1 MKIVSIC
8 DGASVIGLV
17 SKELGLDHVVAFE
30 RSPFTHKLL
39 SPNTQVIQELE
50 EWALNGCFLNLD
62 FDILHFR
69 SPKMKHLINKES
81 EHDNLYI
88 NQFCKILDRKKPKW
102 FVWEAHPRIILGDN
116 GNQLKRIIGEITAIG
131 YGISWRVLDS
141 QFFNSPI
148 KSEKVYLVGHFGSW
162 EETRE
167 VLFEEG
173 SSLGEFEIKTK
184 KRKKP
189 KLQDIHESER
199 IRQLTP
205 VELERAF
212 NLPDNY
218 TKKIDHEQRIKV
230 IKNSSNYLILKTLIK
245 RTADIKYKN

>member
-8 DGASVIGLV
+8 DGANVIGLV
-17 SKELGLDHVVAFE
+17 SKELGLDHVLAFE
-30 RSPFTHKLL
+30 RSASIQKLL
-39 SPNTQVIQELE
+39 NPKTQIIQELE
-50 EWALNGCFLNLD
+50 EWALNGYFLNLD

-88 NQFCKILDRKKPKW
+88 NQFCKILDRKKPQW
-102 FVWEAHPRIILGDN
+102 FVWEAHQRIILGDN
-116 GNQLKRIIGEITAIG
+116 GNQFKRIIGEITAIG

-148 KSEKVYLVGHFGSW
+148 KSEKMYLVGHIGSW

-167 VLFEEG
+167 ALFEEG
-173 SSLGEFEIKTK
+173 SSLGEFEIKVK

-205 VELERAF
+205 IELERAF
-212 NLPDNY
+212 NLPLGW
-218 TKKIDHEQRIKV
+218 TKKITYEKRKRTL
-230 IKNSSNYLILKTLIK
+230 KNSSNYLLIK
-245 RTADIKYKN
+245 CIIGRVLKFYQI